1 MTTFINM
8 GQLGDQVVDVEYKS
22 TSTEHAYVT
31 SIKWE
36 GVEIYDELSES
47 FIEEIADQCRD
58 DMSSD
63 LFASIEQKA
72 EKLRNPEIFD

>member
-1 MTTFINM
+1 MPKHKMTTFINM

-22 TSTEHAYVT
+22 TSNEHAYVT

-36 GVEIYDELSES
+36 GVEIYDELSEE

-58 DMSSD
+58 YMSND

-72 EKLRNPEIFD
+72 

>member
-8 GQLGDQVVDVEYKS
+8 GQLGDQVCTVEYKTIS
-22 TSTEHAYVT
+22 KDGCYVQ
-31 SIKWE
+31 SVKWE

-58 DMSSD
+58 DMSND

-72 EKLRNPEIFD
+72 EKLRNSEIFD